1 MCDILVETPE
11 EREEFLA
18 IEARNS
24 AFGALNST
32 QPAQLSLPFPQ
43 TDSVDWSGAL
53 VPSRW
58 LIAS

>member
-1 MCDILVETPE
+1 MVDILVETPE

-24 AFGALNST
+24 AFGSLDST
-32 QPAQLSLPFPQ
+32 PPAQSQRPPPQ
-43 TDSVDWSGAL
+43 TDCVDWSGAL
-53 VPSRW
+53 VPRRW